1 MPGEPQRALRRLRG
15 AAKRAGNAVVGAIAV
30 AAIKLMRRIDPDR
43 LANFAGRAMQLIG
56 PLLPENRIARANLKA
71 AFPEKSATEI
81 ETILRGT
88 WDNLGRMGAEFA
100 HLDRLWDYD
109 PAQPTRRGRIEV
121 PQAGIERFVHLAE
134 DGKPALIFA
143 AHLANWEMPGICAAT
158 YKLDSAVLYRRPNIA
173 RLDRWI
179 SQTREASMGQL
190 ISTGLDAPMKL
201 AEALQRG
208 AHVGML
214 VDQYYVRGVE
224 VTFFGQR
231 TMANPLL
238 ARLVRHFDCP
248 IVGARII
255 RLPGNRFTGEIT
267 EEIVPAR
274 DAEGRVDVAGTMQIV
289 MSVIEGWIREHPEQW
304 LWQHR
309 RWRPEDHNRPSRAFR
324 SRSADRRP
332 SRR

>member
-1 MPGEPQRALRRLRG
+1 MPGGPQRAMRRLRG
-15 AAKRAGNAVVGAIAV
+15 GVKRAGNAIIGAAAV
-30 AAIKLMRRIDPDR
+30 ALLKLMRRTDPDR
-43 LANFAGRAMQLIG
+43 LADMAGATMRLIG

-71 AFPEKSATEI
+71 AFPEKSSAEI
-81 ETILRGT
+81 QTILRGS

-109 PAQPTRRGRIEV
+109 PAHPNRRGRIEV
-121 PQAGIERFVHLAE
+121 PQTGIERFERLAN
-134 DGKPALIFA
+134 DGKPALVFA
-143 AHLANWEMPGICAAT
+143 AHLANWEMPGICAAI
-158 YKLDSAVLYRRPNIA
+158 YNLDSAVLYRRPNIA

-179 SQTREASMGQL
+179 SETRKASMGEL
-190 ISTGLDAPMKL
+190 ISTGLDAPIRL

-238 ARLVRHFDCP
+238 VRLARHFDCP

-255 RLPGNRFTGEIT
+255 RLPDNRFTGEIT

-274 DAEGRVDVAGTMQIV
+274 DAEGKIDIAGTMQIV
-289 MSVIEGWIREHPEQW
+289 MNVIEGWIREHPEQW

-309 RWRPEDHNRPSRAFR
+309 RWRPQDHNRPSRAFR
-324 SRSADRRP
+324 SRWGARRP